1 MPSFSKGLENS
12 LHKALSI
19 ARDKKHE
26 FSTLE
31 HLLLAIIDDED
42 AAEVFKYCSV
52 DVELLKAEIQGYLDN
67 ELRHIIV
74 KDADDVKPTT
84 SFQRV
89 IQRAVIHVQTSSK
102 DVDVTSAN
110 VLVAI
115 FSERESHAV
124 YFLNKVNLS
133 RYDVV
138 NYLSHGGFIKDEFE
152 QADNPAQEPFEEVN
166 KSKTPNIDSYCINLN
181 NKAKNGQIDP
191 IIARETEILR
201 ISQILC
207 RRKKNNPLLVGD
219 PGVGKTAIIEG
230 LALNIVN
237 EKVPDFLKDVQII
250 QLDMGA
256 LIAGT
261 RYRGDFEERLKD
273 VLKEVEN
280 LPKAILFIDEIHTI
294 IGSGS
299 TSGGS
304 MDAANLLKP
313 ALQSG
318 QLKCIGSTTYREYS
332 KYFEKDRALVRRF
345 QKIDIAEPNIEDCIK
360 IITGL
365 KPYFEDYYKI
375 KFDNNSIKTAVEL
388 SARYLQDRKLPDK
401 AIDLI
406 DEAGA
411 SQVILPKEQR
421 KKKITSKDIE
431 KTLSII
437 AKIPEKNVTKSDNS
451 VLKNIEKSLK
461 NQVFGQNHAI
471 ELLSSS
477 IKSSRAGLRDVE
489 KPIGSYLFSGPTGVG
504 KTELA
509 RQLSQS
515 LSIELIRFDM
525 SEYMERHSISKL
537 IGAPPGYVGYDQG
550 GLLTDS
556 IEKTPHCVLLLD
568 EIEKAHYEI
577 YNILL
582 QVMDYGFLTDHNGKK
597 IDFRNV
603 IIILTTNAG
612 AADLAKESIG
622 FSEAKSEENY
632 NQEINRVFSPE
643 FRNRLDGIIPFN
655 SLSVDI
661 MKRVVDKFIIKLESQ
676 LEEKNVV
683 LTLSEDA
690 YEWLSINGTDEK
702 YGARPLQRL
711 IDEKIK
717 KPLADELLFG
727 KLKSGGSIKVDV
739 EKNEETKSRD
749 LILIINDKKI
759 IKKSDK
765 KDKDLILH

>member
-1 MPSFSKGLENS
+1 MPTFSKGLETS

-19 ARDKKHE
+19 ARSKKHE

-31 HLLLAIIDDED
+31 HLLMAIIDDDD
-42 AAEVFKYCSV
+42 ASLVFRHCSV
-52 DVELLKAEIQGYLDN
+52 DVETLKH
-67 ELRHIIV
+67 ELENYIDSELKHIV
-74 KDADDVKPTT
+74 LKDTDDVKPTT

-89 IQRAVIHVQTSSK
+89 VQRAVIHVQTSGK
-102 DVDVTSAN
+102 EEVTSAN
-110 VLVAI
+110 ILVAI

-138 NYLSHGGFIKDEFE
+138 NYLSHGKPSESSDLDDLETQDTYDEKRE
-152 QADNPAQEPFEEVN
+152 
-166 KSKTPNIDSYCINLN
+166 STTPTIDRYCINLN
-181 NKAKNGQIDP
+181 DKAKKGKIDP
-191 IIARETEILR
+191 VIARETEILR
-201 ISQILC
+201 ICQTLC
-207 RRKKNNPLLVGD
+207 RRRKNNPLLVGD
-219 PGVGKTAIIEG
+219 PGVGKTAIVEG
-230 LALNIVN
+230 VALNIVN
-237 EKVPDFLKDVQII
+237 GKVPDFLRETQII

-273 VLKEVEN
+273 VLNEIEKI
-280 LPKAILFIDEIHTI
+280 PYAILFIDEIHTI
-294 IGSGS
+294 IGSGA
-299 TSGGS
+299 TSGGA

-318 QLKCIGSTTYREYS
+318 QIKCIGSTTYREFTR
-332 KYFEKDRALVRRF
+332 YFEKDRALVRRF
-345 QKIDIAEPNIEDCIK
+345 QKLDIGEPSIEDSIN
-360 IITGL
+360 IIRGL
-365 KPYFEDYYKI
+365 RSYFEDFYQI
-375 KFDNNSIKTAVEL
+375 KFDDQSLVAAVEL
-388 SARYLQDRKLPDK
+388 SARYMQDRKLPDK

-406 DEAGA
+406 DETGA
-411 SQVILPKEQR
+411 AQAILPSEKR

-431 KTLSII
+431 KTLSVI
-437 AKIPEKNVTKSDNS
+437 ARIPEKTVTKSDNS
-451 VLKNIEKSLK
+451 ILRKLEKSLK

-509 RQLSQS
+509 RQLAQA
-515 LSIELIRFDM
+515 LSIELVRFDM

-550 GLLTDS
+550 GLLTEK

-568 EIEKAHYEI
+568 EIEKAHFDI

-582 QVMDYGFLTDHNGKK
+582 QVMDYGFLSDHNGKK

-603 IIILTTNAG
+603 IIIMTTNAG
-612 AADLAKESIG
+612 AQDMAKESIG
-622 FSEAKSEENY
+622 FSESKAEQNY
-632 NQEINRVFSPE
+632 NQEINRLFSPE
-643 FRNRLDGIIPFN
+643 FRNRLDAIIPFN
-655 SLSVDI
+655 SLSKAI
-661 MKRVVDKFIIKLESQ
+661 MKQVVDKFVIKLESQ
-676 LEEKNVV
+676 LEEKQVM
-683 LTLSEDA
+683 LTLTEPA
-690 YEWLSINGTDEK
+690 YDWLTDNGMDEK
-702 YGARPLQRL
+702 YGARPLQRV

-727 KLKSGGSIKVDV
+727 KLKSGGNVKVDIS
-739 EKNEETKSRD
+739 ETSNE
-749 LILIINDKKI
+749 LAIFINGKKI
-759 IKKSDK
+759 SSSKKK
-765 KDKDLILH
+765 KENAGLILH